1 MQSQPYPDGG
11 CLSMIFSSN
20 YEPAGRYYRFLI
32 SRSVLYP
39 LYSAYHAP
47 KPPSSESE
55 ESVTV
60 RAGAREMVR
69 GDETTPL
76 EHYDLVDKI
85 DNDRD
90 DEGSTYIFPPV
101 LQDVSPVH
109 AIGEDEPKYSGRL
122 ARASCTPA
130 RMARRIAAIGWRMRR
145 IFID

>member
-1 MQSQPYPDGG
+1 MQSQLYPDGG
-11 CLSMIFSSN
+11 YLSMIFSSN
-20 YEPAGRYYRFLI
+20 YEPAGRCYRFLI

-76 EHYDLVDKI
+76 EHYDLIDKI

-90 DEGSTYIFPPV
+90 DEDSTYVFPPIS
-101 LQDVSPVH
+101 QEVSPVH
-109 AIGEDEPKYSGRL
+109 AIGEDEPEIQWATCAGVVHPGANGQEDSRNRL
-122 ARASCTPA
+122 EDEANLH
-130 RMARRIAAIGWRMRR
+130 
-145 IFID
+145 

>member
-20 YEPAGRYYRFLI
+20 YEPAGRCYRFLI

-69 GDETTPL
+69 GDETTL
-76 EHYDLVDKI
+76 LGHYDLVDKT

-90 DEGSTYIFPPV
+90 EEDSAYVFPPV
-101 LQDVSPVH
+101 SQDISQVH
-109 AIGEDEPKYSGRL
+109 AIGADEPEIQRATCAGVVHPGANGQEDSRNRLEDEANL
-122 ARASCTPA
+122 H
-130 RMARRIAAIGWRMRR
+130 
-145 IFID
+145 